1 MPDNLPNQ
9 NNSNPWDN
17 PEASVPNPP
26 TVEPNTPASPAG
38 GPNPPQSPPNSNNTV
53 DPVQS
58 WVAQHEQRDSS
69 GKFVSSEHLKTDSQ
83 TTPTS
88 PNTPTHPNIPLPVS
102 FTQNNKYSE
111 KNDPPLVA
119 VSVTN
124 PITYLKLFIKRLLKN
139 EGITIK
145 IKPLTAIAMIIAL
158 STAFGTGFNVAR
170 IFFPTSSPILHRSI
184 TLQGNIQR
192 SDSGQYYLSLP
203 DNSIWTL
210 RPTNNNINLANDI
223 NRQVMVKGNMT
234 AEANVIEVK
243 EVITFDKPAP
253 VMYAP
258 TQSTATNSASQ
269 TAP

>member
-1 MPDNLPNQ
+1 MSDDLPNQ
-9 NNSNPWDN
+9 NNNPWDSPQTSA
-17 PEASVPNPP
+17 PEVPS
-26 TVEPNTPASPAG
+26 T
-38 GPNPPQSPPNSNNTV
+38 PNPPQSPPNGNNTV

-124 PITYLKLFIKRLLKN
+124 PVTYLKLFLKRLLKN
-139 EGITIK
+139 EGIDIRLK
-145 IKPLTAIAMIIAL
+145 IKPLTVIACVLAL
-158 STAFGTGFNVAR
+158 STAFGTGFNVAQ
-170 IFFPTSSPILHRSI
+170 IFFPTSSPLLHRSI

-192 SDSGQYYLSLP
+192 SETGQYYLSLP

-210 RPTNNNINLANDI
+210 KPTNTNMNLQGAINK
-223 NRQVMVKGNMT
+223 QVMVKGNIT

-243 EVITFDKPAP
+243 EVIAFDKPVPA
-253 VMYAP
+253 MYAP
-258 TQSTATNSASQ
+258 TQTPATNSASQ
-269 TAP
+269 NIP

>member
-1 MPDNLPNQ
+1 MSDNLPDQ
-9 NNSNPWDN
+9 NNNQPNPWDSPQDST
-17 PEASVPNPP
+17 PEV
-26 TVEPNTPASPAG
+26 PNTP
-38 GPNPPQSPPNSNNTV
+38 NPSQSSSNDSSTV

-69 GKFVSSEHLKTDSQ
+69 GKFVSSEHLTNGQSSQ
-83 TTPTS
+83 AS
-88 PNTPTHPNIPLPVS
+88 PNLPSNPNIPSPVS

-124 PITYLKLFIKRLLKN
+124 PVTYLKLFLKRFLKN
-139 EGITIK
+139 EGIDIHLK
-145 IKPLTAIAMIIAL
+145 IKPLTVIACVLAL
-158 STAFGTGFNVAR
+158 STAFGTGFNVAQ
-170 IFFPTSSPILHRSI
+170 IFFPTSSPVLHRAI

-192 SDSGQYYLSLP
+192 SETGQYYLSLP

-210 RPTNNNINLANDI
+210 RPKNNNINLASDI

-234 AEANVIEVK
+234 PENNVIEVK
-243 EVITFDKPAP
+243 EVIAFDKPAS

-258 TQSTATNSASQ
+258 TQTPATNSAR
-269 TAP
+269 PYP